1 MNSKEIKDFDQE
13 IKKDEK
19 EYLDENAE
27 FELEDIGMVLD
38 YFSGPFFKDSL
49 GNSVKKLSTHVKNR
63 ILMVLDKVESR
74 LKALTRPR
82 RQQPVTKMK
91 PEEQQRRL
99 NILRVKVEFIR
110 EE

>member
-1 MNSKEIKDFDQE
+1 MNAKEIKDFDQE

-19 EYLDENAE
+19 EYLHEISE

-38 YFSGPFFKDSL
+38 YFSGPFFKDSR
-49 GNSVKKLSTHVKNR
+49 GNSVEKLSTPVKNR

-74 LKALTRPR
+74 LKALSRPR
-82 RQQPVTKMK
+82 RQRAVTKMK
-91 PEEQQRRL
+91 PEEQQSRL
-99 NILRVKVEFIR
+99 DVLRVKVDFIR